1 MLKGDGPRN
10 SVGWVAAIGYLVAA
24 TGAAGFQVALVAGA
38 PWGAFAMGGA
48 FPGRFP
54 PGARVAALL
63 QGALIALTAAVV
75 LSRAGVA
82 LPSWSRAARRLIWIV
97 VGIAAVSTVLNLITP
112 SAGERALWAPVAV
125 LMLGSSLVVA
135 LGGRAR

>member
-82 LPSWSRAARRLIWIV
+82 LPS
-97 VGIAAVSTVLNLITP
+97 
-112 SAGERALWAPVAV
+112 
-125 LMLGSSLVVA
+125 
-135 LGGRAR
+135 

>member
-10 SVGWVAAIGYLVAA
+10 SVGRVGAIGYLVAA
-24 TGAAGFQVALVAGA
+24 TGAAGFQVGLAAGA

-75 LSRAGVA
+75 LSRAALA

-112 SAGERALWAPVAV
+112 SAGERALWAPVAI